1 MGAHDQEPIGRK
13 IIDTPL
19 GAIRLATDE
28 EFVHI
33 RESRLV
39 PPVNRVDPVDILLQM
54 SGVSTPDQLG
64 DQGAPLASVA
74 NPENIYNDEVRRY
87 EARFGRDALY
97 AAEFLSSMWPQL
109 EHGTVRYLAAYQ
121 ARDFDERRQAAPGKV
136 PNHIRRP
143 DDKFAQQLTADTGRR
158 WPWFG
163 GTDTTVQ
170 FLLAAS
176 RVLRANPEAGSEF
189 LRHPPDHPSAGE
201 YVIWGTSR
209 RTLKDAVTD
218 AAGWLVRELGSRP
231 GPPLIW
237 VPMNRKDSFTVWT
250 DSPNSFHWRD
260 GQLAPP
266 PVAPV
271 QLQAQAF
278 DALIAVAELPLN
290 KSEHIITPRLLLDLA
305 AQLKEAILRL
315 FFVNDDRGEYFA
327 NGVASTHN
335 NELSALDV
343 RTVNMGFLLDSA
355 LLEGSEY
362 LRYREAIIEQ
372 MLSPTMLTPFGIV
385 GRARDEVR
393 FEKFDYH
400 SQIYAFA
407 AHKVANGLRRAGYP
421 YLAQA
426 VDSRVLAQ
434 TTDGFYPENVGSDDV
449 SWPEY
454 CPHILTISR
463 IAADGR
469 PTISVKERTPAPYAV
484 WTVAAIL
491 EINQR
496 LSDEKHKYPNKSSTL
511 EQRLLPRP
519 SRHRQRPNGQ

>member
-1 MGAHDQEPIGRK
+1 MQGDASKPISRYTVQ
-13 IIDTPL
+13 TPL
-19 GAIRLATDE
+19 GVIQLATDE
-28 EFVHI
+28 TFVSI

-39 PPVNRVDPVDILLQM
+39 PPVIRIDPMDILLQM

-64 DQGAPLASVA
+64 DQGAPLASIA
-74 NPENIYNDEVRRY
+74 NPENICNDEVRRY

-97 AAEFLSSMWPQL
+97 AAEFLSSKWPQL
-109 EHGTVRYLAAYQ
+109 ELGVVRYLAAYQ
-121 ARDFDERRQAAPGKV
+121 ARDFDERSQAAPGKV

-143 DDKFAQQLTADTGRR
+143 DDKLAQQLTAETGRR

-176 RVLRANPEAGSEF
+176 RVLKANPEAGWEF
-189 LRHPPDHPSAGE
+189 LRYPPGHPSAGK
-201 YVIWGTSR
+201 YVVWGTSR

-218 AAGWLVRELGSRP
+218 ATGWLVRELGSRP
-231 GPPLIW
+231 GPPLLW

-260 GQLAPP
+260 GQLAHP

-278 DALIAVAELPLN
+278 DALIALAELPLN
-290 KSEHIITPRLLLDLA
+290 KSEHVRTPKLLMDLA
-305 AQLKEAILRL
+305 ARLKEAIMRL
-315 FFVNDDRGEYFA
+315 FFVKDDRGEYFA
-327 NGVASTHN
+327 NGVAADQN

-355 LLEGSEY
+355 LLEESKY
-362 LRYREAIIEQ
+362 LPYREAIVEQ
-372 MLSPTMLTPFGIV
+372 MLSPAMLSPFGIA

-400 SQIYAFA
+400 SQVYAFA
-407 AHKVANGLRRAGYP
+407 VHKVANGLRRAGYP
-421 YLAQA
+421 YLAE
-426 VDSRVLAQ
+426 VIDGRVLAQ
-434 TTDGFYPENVGSDDV
+434 TVDGFYPENVGAGEA
-449 SWPEY
+449 PRLEY

-463 IAADGR
+463 TAADGLL
-469 PTISVKERTPAPYAV
+469 TVTAKERTPAPYAV

-491 EINQR
+491 DIQQR
-496 LSDEKHKYPNKSSTL
+496 LSDKNMKDTNESSSL
-511 EQRLLPRP
+511 EQRLLPRLP
-519 SRHRQRPNGQ
+519 HDFRRPNG

>member
-1 MGAHDQEPIGRK
+1 MKAHSCKPIGRYTT
-13 IIDTPL
+13 DTPL
-19 GAIRLATDE
+19 GVIQLATDE
-28 EFVHI
+28 KFVSI
-33 RESRLV
+33 TESRLAA
-39 PPVNRVDPVDILLQM
+39 PVSKPDPMDILLQM
-54 SGVSTPDQLG
+54 SGVSTSDQLG

-74 NPENIYNDEVRRY
+74 NPENIHNDEVRRY

-97 AAEFLSSMWPQL
+97 AAEFLSNKFPQL
-109 EHGTVRYLAAYQ
+109 ELGIVRYLAAYQ
-121 ARDFDERRQAAPGKV
+121 ARVFDERSQAAPGKV

-143 DDKFAQQLTADTGRR
+143 DDRLAQQLTAETGRK

-170 FLLAAS
+170 FLLAAA
-176 RVLRANPEAGSEF
+176 RVLRADPGAGSEF
-189 LRHPPDHPSAGE
+189 LRYPPDHPSAGE
-201 YVIWGTSR
+201 HVVWGTSR
-209 RTLKDAVTD
+209 RTLNDAVTD
-218 AAGWLVRELGSRP
+218 AAGWLVRELDSRP

-250 DSPNSFHWRD
+250 DSPNSFHWRN
-260 GQLAPP
+260 GRLAQP

-271 QLQAQAF
+271 QLQAQTF
-278 DALIAVAELPLN
+278 DALIALAELPLN
-290 KSEHIITPRLLLDLA
+290 KSEHIRTPRFLLGLA
-305 AQLKEAILRL
+305 AQLKQAILRL

-327 NGVASTHN
+327 NGVAAAHN

-355 LLEGSEY
+355 LLEESEY
-362 LRYREAIIEQ
+362 LSYREAITEQ
-372 MLSPTMLTPFGIV
+372 MLSPAMLSPFGIV

-421 YLAQA
+421 HLAQA
-426 VDSRVLAQ
+426 VDSRILAQ
-434 TTDGFYPENVGSDDV
+434 TTDGFYPENVGAGEV
-449 SWPEY
+449 SRLEY

-469 PTISVKERTPAPYAV
+469 LTVSVKERTPAPYAV

-491 EINQR
+491 DIQQR
-496 LSDEKHKYPNKSSTL
+496 LSHEKLKYPTKPSAL
-511 EQRLLPRP
+511 EQRLLP
-519 SRHRQRPNGQ
+519 QLGPNAYLDI

>member
-1 MGAHDQEPIGRK
+1 MRTHASKPIGRYTVH
-13 IIDTPL
+13 TPVGL
-19 GAIRLATDE
+19 IQLATDE
-28 EFVHI
+28 TFVSI

-39 PPVNRVDPVDILLQM
+39 PPIIKTGPMDILLRM

-74 NPENIYNDEVRRY
+74 NPENINNDEVRRY

-97 AAEFLSSMWPQL
+97 AAEFLSSRWPQL
-109 EHGTVRYLAAYQ
+109 ELGVVRYLAAYQ
-121 ARDFDERRQAAPGKV
+121 ASDFDELSQAAPGKI
-136 PNHIRRP
+136 PNHIRNP
-143 DDKFAQQLTADTGRR
+143 DDKLARQLTAETGRK

-170 FLLAAS
+170 FLLASS
-176 RVLRANPEAGSEF
+176 RVLKAIPEAGWEF
-189 LRHPPDHPSAGE
+189 LHYPPGHPNAGE
-201 YVIWGTSR
+201 YVVWGTKR

-218 AAGWLVRELGSRP
+218 AAEWLVRELGSRP
-231 GPPLIW
+231 GPPLLW

-260 GQLAPP
+260 GQLAHP

-278 DALIAVAELPLN
+278 DALISLAELPLN
-290 KSEHIITPRLLLDLA
+290 KSEYIRTPKLLLDLA
-305 AQLKEAILRL
+305 AQLKEAIIQL

-327 NGVASTHN
+327 NGLAADDN

-355 LLEGSEY
+355 LLGGSEY
-362 LRYREAIIEQ
+362 LSYREAIVEQ
-372 MLSPTMLTPFGIV
+372 MLSPAMLSPFGIV

-421 YLAQA
+421 YLAEV
-426 VDSRVLAQ
+426 VDSRILAQ
-434 TTDGFYPENVGSDDV
+434 TTDGFYPENVGAGEA
-449 SWPEY
+449 PQLEY
-454 CPHILTISR
+454 CPHILAVSR
-463 IAADGR
+463 AAADGR
-469 PTISVKERTPAPYAV
+469 LTVTVKERTPAPYAV

-491 EINQR
+491 DIKQR
-496 LSDEKHKYPNKSSTL
+496 SSDKNMKYPNKLSTL
-511 EQRLLPRP
+511 EQRLLPRLCQDF
-519 SRHRQRPNGQ
+519 RCPNR